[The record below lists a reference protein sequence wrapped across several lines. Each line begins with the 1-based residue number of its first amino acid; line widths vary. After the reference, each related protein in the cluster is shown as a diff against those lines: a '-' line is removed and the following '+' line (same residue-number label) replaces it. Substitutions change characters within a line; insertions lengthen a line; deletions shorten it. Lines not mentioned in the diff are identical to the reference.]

1 MKISVII
8 PKVRELLR
16 DNSAAVHHYTDQQIA
31 QGAVDGCRL
40 LFCERP
46 ESRYVNCVLTDIEF
60 SDIHATLVE
69 QDIPIKE
76 KWVLGVIYYAAA
88 RCYEIDVTD
97 TVNLQLAN
105 QMKQNAIRVF
115 QT

>member
-1 MKISVII
+1 MKISGILT
-8 PKVRELLR
+8 KVRELLR
-16 DNSAAVHHYTDQQIA
+16 DNSAAVHNYTDQQIA
-31 QGAVDGCRL
+31 QGAVDGCYQ
-40 LFCERP
+40 LFSIRP
-46 ESRYVNCVLTDIEF
+46 ESRYVNGVLTDVEF
-60 SDIHATLVE
+60 SSTHATLVE
-69 QDIPIKE
+69 QDIPIPE

-105 QMKQNAIRVF
+105 QMKQNAIQVF